1 MESLLQWIARIAGLA
16 GAAFFVVAVAVRAVG
31 LYWIGGVQAGTVL
44 FLGAATMALACLC
57 YLALLVEFRRR

>member
-16 GAAFFVVAVAVRAVG
+16 GALVFVVAVAARAGG
-31 LYWIGGVQAGTVL
+31 LYHLGGVQAGTL
-44 FLGAATMALACLC
+44 LNLSAATMALAGLC